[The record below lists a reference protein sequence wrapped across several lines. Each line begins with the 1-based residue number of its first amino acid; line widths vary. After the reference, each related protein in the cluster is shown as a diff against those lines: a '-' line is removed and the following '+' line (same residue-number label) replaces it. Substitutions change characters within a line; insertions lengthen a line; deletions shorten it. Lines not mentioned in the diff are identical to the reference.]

1 MARLP
6 QSAIAVA
13 LLLFSAAPVRADS
26 SAVQQLHQ
34 LFAQAW
40 ERALEE
46 NPINASYLGDKRF
59 NALWPDWSARALAR
73 ERREDEDFLQQL
85 QRIPV
90 ATLPA
95 VEQLNYELFRRLYAH
110 RMASYDFDARY
121 RPLDQLNYSGSIQTL
136 SEVAE
141 LLSFDTEQDYR
152 DWIARLRTFGT
163 PMDQVIALA
172 RTGIKHRN
180 VQPRIVVERT
190 LGQVKAQ
197 RVAADASPFFKPFL
211 KFPAS
216 IPEDRT
222 LELRQ
227 EGLTAVRDVVLP
239 AFERLERFLTQEYL
253 PASRASAGIWDTPQ
267 GAQFYQH
274 NLEWFTTTP
283 LNAEQIHRIGLNE
296 VARIRAEMDQVIAT
310 VGFKGTFAQFLQ
322 YLRTDSRFHYSDPH
336 KLMQSYMVTAK
347 RIDPLLTQYF
357 GRLPRT
363 PYGVREIPA
372 STAADTTT
380 AYYQPCSP
388 DGRRPGYFYVNLYR
402 PDQRPT
408 YEIPVLTAHEAVPG
422 HHIQQA
428 LAQEAGELPNFRR
441 DFDATAFVEGW
452 ALYAES
458 LGDEM
463 GLYADPYDKFG
474 QLTYEMWRAVRLVVD
489 TGIHH
494 KRWTRT
500 QAIAYFKENAAKTEL
515 DIANEVDRYIAWPG
529 QATAYKIG
537 ELKIKEL
544 RQRASQRLGTR
555 FDLREFHDEVLR
567 SGAVPLDVLERIV
580 DAWIDKEEDAD
591 RH

>member
-1 MARLP
+1 MTRLP
-6 QSAIAVA
+6 RLAIALAV
-13 LLLFSAAPVRADS
+13 LLVFAAPARAES

-40 ERALEE
+40 ESDLRE
-46 NPINASYLGDKRF
+46 NPLSASFLGDKRF
-59 NALWPDWSARALAR
+59 NARWPDWSLQSLAR
-73 ERREDEDFLQQL
+73 ERREDEEFLRQL

-95 VEQLNYELFRRLYAH
+95 DEQLNYELFRRLYEH
-110 RMASYDFDARY
+110 RMALYDFATHL

-136 SEVAE
+136 SEVPE
-141 LLSFDTEQDYR
+141 LLPFDTEQDYR
-152 DWIARLRTFGT
+152 DWIARLRSFGT
-163 PMDQVIALA
+163 LMDQVIELA
-172 RTGIKHRN
+172 RTGIKQRN
-180 VQPRIVVERT
+180 VQPRVIMERT

-197 RVAADASPFFKPFL
+197 RVAADASPFFKPFRE
-211 KFPAS
+211 FAAS
-216 IPEDRT
+216 IPEERRV
-222 LELRQ
+222 ELRR
-227 EGLTAVRDVVLP
+227 EGSAAVTEVVLP
-239 AFERLERFLTQEYL
+239 AFERLERFITQEYL
-253 PASRASAGIWDTPQ
+253 PASRTSVGIWDTPQ
-267 GAQFYQH
+267 GAQFYH
-274 NLEWFTTTP
+274 HSLGWFTTTP
-283 LNAEQIHRIGLNE
+283 HEAEQIHQIGLAE
-296 VARIRAEMDQVIAT
+296 VARIRADMDKVIAR
-310 VGFKGTFAQFLQ
+310 VGFKGSFAQFLE
-322 YLRTDSRFHYSDPH
+322 YLRTDSRFHYSDAQQ
-336 KLMQSYMVTAK
+336 LMQTYMVTAK

-363 PYGVREIPA
+363 PYGVRAIPA

-380 AYYQPCSP
+380 AYYQPGSR

-494 KRWTRT
+494 ERWTRA
-500 QAIAYFKENAAKTEL
+500 QAITFFKENTAKTEL
-515 DIANEVDRYIAWPG
+515 DIVNEVDRYIAWPG

-580 DAWIDKEEDAD
+580 DAWIERKLASG
-591 RH
+591 